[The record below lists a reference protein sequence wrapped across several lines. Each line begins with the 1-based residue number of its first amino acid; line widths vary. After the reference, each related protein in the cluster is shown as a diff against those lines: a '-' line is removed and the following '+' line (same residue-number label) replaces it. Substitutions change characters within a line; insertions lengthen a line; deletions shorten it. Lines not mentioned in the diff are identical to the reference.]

1 MDFGAL
7 ASRMSAGLEG
17 VRACLIVSG
26 DGLALGA
33 HPDGA
38 ENRAKDVWDRLSAV
52 GDPQRGF
59 FNVGDELWVVAR
71 RGWYAALLIA
81 SPSVRPGIA
90 LDRLGSYLKIA
101 EEARVG
107 EATERG
113 TRGGRPDPARRARPA
128 GRREAKPQPKA
139 AQPKQPEP
147 KPQRATQPPSPASVP
162 PSPRPSIPPSPRPEP
177 VRQAPPPAPP
187 PPPPPPP
194 PPAVSP
200 APEPPASPSEPA
212 APELSAAPP
221 QVEPLVEPPVAA
233 PAELRPEPEPQTEP
247 VPETPPA
254 QQLETP
260 PEPEPEVASPEPAVA
275 STGMDDAAA
284 PTKALAPSPTVEMA
298 SPPGEAPIAQP
309 EPAVEPQFEAE
320 PEPQLEAEPE
330 PHPEPQPES
339 QPVVEAADPDP
350 RRVVLDMTMAE
361 TPAAPDGAD
370 EVKDSDGEADDATET
385 RRAAEVDRV
394 ALTRE
399 FAQLFADMEGTADES

>member
-90 LDRLGSYLKIA
+90 LDRLESYLKIA
-101 EEARVG
+101 EEARVR
-107 EATERG
+107 EATELG
-113 TRGGRPDPARRARPA
+113 TPGGRSEPARRARPA
-128 GRREAKPQPKA
+128 GRREVKPEQTA
-139 AQPKQPEP
+139 AQQKQPEP

-194 PPAVSP
+194 PAAVSP
-200 APEPPASPSEPA
+200 EPEPMTSAEAPPQQTEPTAPEEVAPEPPASPSEPA

-221 QVEPLVEPPVAA
+221 QVEPLAEPPVAA

-247 VPETPPA
+247 
-254 QQLETP
+254 
-260 PEPEPEVASPEPAVA
+260 
-275 STGMDDAAA
+275 
-284 PTKALAPSPTVEMA
+284 
-298 SPPGEAPIAQP
+298 
-309 EPAVEPQFEAE
+309 
-320 PEPQLEAEPE
+320 E
-330 PHPEPQPES
+330 PHPEPQPEPEP
-339 QPVVEAADPDP
+339 QPVVEAAVPDPDP